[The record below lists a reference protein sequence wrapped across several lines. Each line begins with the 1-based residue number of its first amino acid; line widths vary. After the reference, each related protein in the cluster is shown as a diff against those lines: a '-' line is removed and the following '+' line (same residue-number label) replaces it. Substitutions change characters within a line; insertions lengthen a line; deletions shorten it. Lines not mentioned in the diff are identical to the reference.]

1 MGKYALPPLIMLF
14 NEEMGSPSNSS
25 YLSHIAKPHFFRIK
39 KTHYDSWRKIGVSTT
54 KTLKDRG
61 QGSQIHG
68 FLFFYLHLH
77 VSLINPKNTVFSTQ
91 IHLVSLLGCPWK
103 LVSS

>member
-1 MGKYALPPLIMLF
+1 M
-14 NEEMGSPSNSS
+14 
-25 YLSHIAKPHFFRIK
+25 
-39 KTHYDSWRKIGVSTT
+39 STT

-103 LVSS
+103 LVSRKTLVLFRQNGTTLPKFCGKDLKHILQATTGRSGG